1 MKGYFPDEMADV
13 VKTYNEGMRNFF
25 DSGACADVNYADVYN
40 MTQRL
45 AVDYP
50 QEVSNQHPIPCTL
63 NLKS

>member
-1 MKGYFPDEMADV
+1 MKQYYSDESIEQ
-13 VKTYNEGMRNFF
+13 VKKYNEGMRNFF